1 MNKRLAQRTAELSQS
16 NRLLQQQMERERL
29 VTKIAQH
36 IRQSLKMEEVL
47 NTTVAGVREFLQ
59 VERVYI
65 YRFQPDYSGVVVV
78 ESVDEGCISILN
90 AEVQDTYFMQTQGEE
105 YRQGRIQAVAD
116 IYTAD
121 LTECHCDLLVQFQ
134 IRANLAVPILQ
145 GEKLWGLLVANQC
158 STPRQWQ
165 QLEID
170 LLKQLATQVSIAIQ
184 QAELHEQLE
193 AELIERGRA
202 QEQIREQA
210 ALLDVATDAIC
221 VRNLQQQILFWN
233 QGAERLY
240 GFSAAEALGKNVN
253 ELFCPEMS
261 SQVAEAMK
269 TVVESGSWQ
278 GELQKVT
285 KSGKKVIVECRWSL
299 VRDADGQPKSILTVD
314 TDITEK
320 KHLEQQFLHSQRLES
335 LGTLASGIAHD
346 LNNILTPILTSAQLL
361 TLKLTNID
369 QQNRRLVQIL
379 EDNSKRAADLV
390 KQILIFAR
398 GDEGQRIPLQIEHL
412 LLEIEQIANSTFP
425 KSIEISTH
433 ISTQTL
439 GMILA
444 DPTQMHQVLINL
456 CVNARD
462 AMLNGGKLHISAQ
475 NFFIDQNFARMN
487 LDAQVGTY
495 IAISVSDTGFGI
507 PPEIFERIFEPFF
520 TTKEPGNGTGLGLS
534 TVIGIV
540 KSHGGFVKVYSEVGK
555 GSQFQVYLPTVEAKE
570 KGRPGDGEFV
580 NGNGELILVVDDEPL
595 IREITKTSLE
605 VHNYRV
611 LTVSD
616 GIEAIVMYSQYQDEI
631 SVVLMDMMM
640 PSMDG
645 LTAIRTLRRI
655 NHRVKI
661 IATSGLATKS
671 QFAKAAG
678 ANAFLT
684 KPYTAKELLQ
694 AVVRE
699 QTEDCLI

>member
-1 MNKRLAQRTAELSQS
+1 MNKRVAQCIAELSQT

-36 IRQSLKMEEVL
+36 IRQSLRMEEVL

-78 ESVDEGCISILN
+78 ESVDERYISILN
-90 AEVQDTYFMQTQGEE
+90 AEVQDTYFMQTRGEE
-105 YRQGRIQAVAD
+105 YRQGRVQAVVD

-134 IRANLAVPILQ
+134 IRANLAVPILE

-184 QAELHEQLE
+184 QSQLYEQLE
-193 AELIERGRA
+193 AELIERRRA

-233 QGAERLY
+233 QSAERLY

-253 ELFCPEMS
+253 ELFCPQMS

-299 VRDADGQPKSILTVD
+299 VLDAAGQPKSILTVD

-320 KHLEQQFLHSQRLES
+320 KHLEQQFLRTQRLES

-369 QQNRRLVQIL
+369 QKNRRLVKIL

-390 KQILIFAR
+390 KQILTFAR

-425 KSIEISTH
+425 KSIEISTN

-462 AMLNGGKLHISAQ
+462 AMLDGGKLHISAQ

-495 IAISVSDTGFGI
+495 IAISVWDTGFGI
-507 PPEIFERIFEPFF
+507 PPENFERIFEPFF

-555 GSQFQVYLPTVEAKE
+555 GSQFQVYLPTVEANE
-570 KGRPGDGEFV
+570 KGIPGDGGFI

-616 GIEAIVMYSQYQDEI
+616 GIEAIAMYHQYQNEI

-645 LTAIRTLRRI
+645 LTAICTLRRI
-655 NHRVKI
+655 NHQVKI

-678 ANAFLT
+678 ANAFLA